1 MRVNRRQR
9 SSNLIYFSPDDERVS
24 KFRKRFKVG
33 DKIKAK
39 ILEIIGENRAII
51 LVDGVKLIAYLKEH
65 LSSGG
70 VIYLEVKQLY
80 PHIILKQSKENKG
93 LSLYI

>member
-9 SSNLIYFSPDDERVS
+9 SSKLIYFSPDDERV
-24 KFRKRFKVG
+24 KRFRKRFKVG

-51 LVDGVKLIAYLKEH
+51 LVDGVKLIAYLKEDI
-65 LSSGG
+65 SREDI
-70 VIYLEVKQLY
+70 IYLEVKQLF
-80 PHIILKQSKENKG
+80 PHIVLKQSKENKG